1 MRHLFILNPAAGKRG
16 TTKQLEGLLDRLMP
30 FRKIFSSSAST

>member
-16 TTKQLEGLLDRLMP
+16 TTKQLEGLLDRPVSYTHL
-30 FRKIFSSSAST
+30 RAHKT